1 LSVYVVR
8 HAKAGD
14 RSKWTGP
21 DELRPVSDKG
31 KRQAE
36 ALADLLADQSGS
48 AGTAGRA
55 GSARRARRAGSG
67 IRRIMSSPFLRCVQT
82 VEPLAARLGLEVET
96 DDALA
101 EGAGEDE
108 VVDLVRKV
116 ASENP
121 VLCSHGDVI
130 PTLLDALARRDGLR
144 LPKNYPCAKGSTWV
158 LDQDEEG
165 RFVSAIYLPAP

>member
-21 DELRPVSDKG
+21 DELRPLSEKG

-55 GSARRARRAGSG
+55 GSGV
-67 IRRIMSSPFLRCVQT
+67 RRIMSSPFLRCVQT